1 MEARTP
7 AAVEPRGQ
15 VLVMFAVMLVVL
27 LAMAGLTIDVGRA
40 IAERR
45 HVQTAA
51 DAGALATCRELIAG
65 ASQSAAAQ
73 VGREVTL
80 ANLTHSPAGAQAT
93 MAAYGSPLYAS
104 AHAGDPSFL
113 RSGLL
118 ISDSS
123 VRVAVESVV
132 ETFLARVV
140 GVGTLE
146 TGAQAQCGF
155 DALPAIPVIAR
166 RYTNSPGPGGG
177 FVDNVSTAAT
187 SANGQVDAT
196 NVMGYDGRTPA
207 SLSQPGPDFELYGP
221 GSKANNDSSFRGFIA
236 LDVRNFATIS
246 SRVYYNGVSAGTQP
260 NTLKAKEADYLL
272 GKYYPGPDFPP
283 VVTPPDPNDQVAVL
297 SGESASQVVHNFDDV
312 YSVGDRVLLTVYDG
326 TVMTIPDF
334 SITPPSEIVVPAT
347 GTSTGPD
354 FTVSRNKEFSSTV
367 TLYLRGDHAGGAINP
382 AWDLIPVAGTAA
394 PAAGEMNEP
403 TFTPQTFI
411 PATQGTR
418 VGMTGLKTNAAPV
431 GIYTIWLEGLSGNP
445 YFQTRRQPVPVRV
458 GGAAR
463 DFSLTYS
470 SLYADIAAIGGGAA
484 LPIRVTTA
492 TGSSGWGTG
501 SSVALSVDASSFETC
516 GHTAAAIA
524 PGQLTL
530 SAPSVTP
537 TATNQPAKAAA
548 VSTLNINSAGLA
560 AGCYSFNLRGT
571 GTNGAGQPVVHL
583 ASVSFT
589 VATSTSSGSYV
600 DIIGFAAF
608 EITDI
613 GANNITAHAISAVY
627 ANPADQGLRSV
638 QVARLLPW

>member
-1 MEARTP
+1 MDRRVH
-7 AAVEPRGQ
+7 AAPGPRGQ

-40 IAERR
+40 VAERR

-93 MAAYGSPLYAS
+93 MAAFGSPVYEGG
-104 AHAGDPSFL
+104 HAGDPSYL

-118 ISDSS
+118 ISSAS
-123 VRVAVESVV
+123 VRVAVESIV

-146 TGAQAQCGF
+146 TGAAAQCGF
-155 DALPAIPVIAR
+155 DALPAVPVIAR
-166 RYTNSPGPGGG
+166 RYANSPGPGGG
-177 FVDNVSTAAT
+177 FLDHLATATT
-187 SANGQVDAT
+187 SANGQVDPS

-207 SLSQPGPDFELYGP
+207 SASEPGPDFELYGP

-236 LDVRNFATIS
+236 LDVRNFATTS
-246 SRVYYNGVSAGTQP
+246 SRVYYNGVTSGTQP
-260 NTLKAKEADYLL
+260 NTLKDKEAEYMLAR
-272 GKYYPGPDFPP
+272 YYPGPEFPSI
-283 VVTPPDPNDQVAVL
+283 VTPPDPNDQVAIL
-297 SGESASQVVHNFDDV
+297 SGESANQVVHNFGEV
-312 YSVGDRVLLTVYDG
+312 YAVGDRLLLTVYDG

-334 SITPPSEIVVPAT
+334 SITPPAAIIVPAS
-347 GTSTGPD
+347 GTSAGPD

-367 TLYLRGDHAGGAINP
+367 ELYLKGDEAGGTINP
-382 AWDLIPVAGTAA
+382 AWDLIPVAGTAPPA
-394 PAAGEMNEP
+394 PGKMNEP
-403 TFTPQTFI
+403 IFSPQTFI
-411 PATQGTR
+411 PATNGTR
-418 VGMTGLKTNAAPV
+418 VSMTSLKTNTVPA
-431 GIYTIWLEGLSGNP
+431 GIYTVWLEGQSGNP
-445 YFQTRRQPVPVRV
+445 YFQTRRQAVPVQV
-458 GGAAR
+458 GGAVR
-463 DFSLTYS
+463 DFSLIYS
-470 SLYADIAAIGGGAA
+470 SLYADIAATGGSAA
-484 LPIRVTTA
+484 LPIRVTTP
-492 TGSSGWGTG
+492 TGSSGWGSG
-501 SSVALSVDASSFETC
+501 SAVSLSIDASSFETC

-530 SAPSVTP
+530 STSSVAPTV
-537 TATNQPAKAAA
+537 TNQPAKAAGS
-548 VSTLNINSAGLA
+548 STLTIDSAGLA
-560 AGCYSFNLRGT
+560 AGCYSFNLRGS
-571 GTNGAGQPVVHL
+571 GTNGAGEPVVHL

-589 VATSTSSGSYV
+589 VATSTSNGSYV

-613 GANNITAHAISAVY
+613 GSNTITAHAISGVY
-627 ANPADQGLRSV
+627 ADPRDQGLRSV